1 MATSCINMRCNLRF
15 KANVRSS
22 EVFAAIC
29 ARLHRAPNPTAPMMG
44 SGVKVAFSEL
54 GFDVRYA
61 VITYDPVLESLEL
74 VDDTVHPWW
83 DEMFLVLAPFLVE
96 GSNFGVLDSSGN
108 LFGWKVIDGRARVQ
122 NGRVVWSTS
131 LNYTVE
137 LTAKDTETLK
147 RRRRVGGAEAWWYGN
162 GHPNIPPSLHATF
175 GEALASRPDWAAG
188 GRITELGMEGWMCQV
203 VVNQYVLTLPFDDLT
218 ETGEIAEYALSHRG
232 IGLPNPEG
240 GEGLSRGEDA
250 APQQ

>member
-15 KANVRSS
+15 KANVKSS

-29 ARLHRAPNPTAPMMG
+29 ARLHRAPNPAAPTMG

-108 LFGWKVIDGRARVQ
+108 LFGWKVIDGRARIQ

-137 LTAKDTETLK
+137 LLDRDTETLK
-147 RRRRVGGAEAWWYGN
+147 RRRRIGGAEAWWYGDGRQN
-162 GHPNIPPSLHATF
+162 MHNIHPTF
-175 GEALASRPDWAAG
+175 GEALASRPDWATG
-188 GRITELGMEGWMCQV
+188 GRVTELGKENWMCQV
-203 VVNQYVLTLPFDDLT
+203 VGDRYILTLPFDDLT
-218 ETGEIAEYALSHRG
+218 ETGEIAEYALSNQG

-240 GEGLSRGEDA
+240 GEGLPRGEEA